1 MDTQLKE
8 VRDEMVRMQEAFRL
22 AKKSPMADPADEA
35 RLNAKLTVLDELL
48 RFVNSRPERAIPEG
62 LIEKKT
68 LVQYLEPKI
77 EHLHRVVLI
86 YVQDKC
92 FEGGKLSAYR
102 EILSVIKKM

>member
-8 VRDEMVRMQEAFRL
+8 VRDEMIRMQEAFRL

-48 RFVNSRPERAIPEG
+48 RFVNSRPTRAIPEG

-68 LVQYLEPKI
+68 LVEYLTPKI
-77 EHLHRVVLI
+77 EQQERVVLI

-92 FEGGKLSAYR
+92 FEGGKLKAYE
-102 EILSVIKKM
+102 EILSEIQKM